1 MQLSAVNSD
10 TSKDVSFEELR
21 HLSVKDSRSVIRA
34 NRYAGHTAGIGLG
47 RVQGN
52 LAIMPA
58 EYALDFARYCQ
69 RNPKPCPM
77 VGVSDT
83 GDPMMRTL
91 GRDIDIRTD
100 LPLYNQYEN
109 GDFLMQRR
117 DIRDV
122 WRDDFVAFVIG
133 CSFSFEEALI
143 ADGIRLRH
151 IEEDT
156 TVSMYKT
163 DIQTVP
169 SGKFGGPMVVSMRP
183 LRREDAMRAME
194 ISARFPHAHGRPV
207 HFGDPAT
214 IGIRNLMQ
222 PDWGDPTEVQAGE
235 IPVFWACGVTS
246 QVAVRQAKL
255 PISITH
261 APGRMLV
268 TDIPSWDAG
277 LAMAPAA

>member
-1 MQLSAVNSD
+1 MQLTAMGSD
-10 TSKDVSFEELR
+10 TSADVPFEKLR
-21 HLSVKDSRSVIRA
+21 HLSVTDARDIFRA

-52 LAIMPA
+52 LAIVPA
-58 EYALDFARYCQ
+58 SHALDFARYCQ

-91 GRDIDIRTD
+91 GADIDIRTD
-100 LPLYNQYEN
+100 LPLYNHYEN
-109 GDFLMQRR
+109 GDFVRQHR
-117 DIRDV
+117 DIKDI
-122 WRDDFVAFVIG
+122 WRDDLVAFVIG
-133 CSFSFEEALI
+133 CSFSFEEAMI

-156 TVSMYKT
+156 TVSMYRT
-163 DIQTVP
+163 NIPTVP
-169 SGKFGGPMVVSMRP
+169 SGPFAGPMVVSMRP

-214 IGIRNLMQ
+214 IGIPEIRQ
-222 PDWGDPTEVQAGE
+222 PDWGDPTEIRPGE

-246 QVAVRQAKL
+246 QVAVRTAKL
-255 PISITH
+255 PLCITH
-261 APGRMLV
+261 APGRMLI

-277 LAMAPAA
+277 LTMAPAA